1 MRKRRSDIERLTV
14 IGTGTMG
21 HSIALNAAWM
31 GIEVVMQ
38 GMNQSLIDQA
48 MQGIDAKMMVLIEN
62 EAMDNSIKKKI
73 RNNIITSTDMNEAV
87 KNASFII
94 EAIPEDAT
102 LKKEL
107 FEILDHTCGEEVILA
122 SNTSGIDPASI
133 AAGMRHPERF
143 IVTHF
148 WNPAHLVPLV
158 EIVRGRHTNEQTVAR
173 ARQLLQRMNK
183 KTIVLNRS
191 VPGFIGNRLQYALFR
206 EAQYLLEEG
215 IASKEDIDA
224 AVTYSI
230 GRRLPVTGPLLT
242 ADMGGLDVFAA
253 ISDYLFKDLS
263 NAGGS
268 FPILKDLTMQN
279 KLGTKTGE
287 GYYTWDEPFTKEM
300 NKKRE
305 NELIRFLKQDIEVKD
320 KFNASIT

>member
-1 MRKRRSDIERLTV
+1 MEQLAV

-21 HSIALNAAWM
+21 HSIVLNAAWM
-31 GIEVVMQ
+31 GIQVMMQ

-48 MQGIDAKMMVLIEN
+48 MQGIEAKMAVLIEN
-62 EAMDNSIKKKI
+62 EVMDNSMKKKI
-73 RNNIITSTDMNEAV
+73 RNNITTSTDMKEAV

-94 EAIPEDAT
+94 EAIPEDVT

-107 FEILDHTCGEEVILA
+107 FEILDHACGEEVILA

-133 AAGMRHPERF
+133 AAGMGHPERF

-158 EIVRGRHTNEQTVAR
+158 EIVPGPQTNKPTVVKTK
-173 ARQLLQRMNK
+173 QLLLQMNK
-183 KTIVLNRS
+183 KVIVLNRS

-206 EAQYLLEEG
+206 EAQFLLEEG

-224 AVTYSI
+224 AVMYSI

-253 ISDYLFKDLS
+253 IADYLFKDLS
-263 NAGGS
+263 NADGS
-268 FPILKDLTMQN
+268 FPILKDLTKHN
-279 KLGTKTGE
+279 KLGTKSGE
-287 GYYTWDEPFTKEM
+287 GYYTWDETFTKEM

-305 NELIRFLKQDIEVKD
+305 NELIRFLKQDMEMNDTNNISV
-320 KFNASIT
+320 

>member
-1 MRKRRSDIERLTV
+1 MEQLAV

-21 HSIALNAAWM
+21 HSIVLNAAWM
-31 GIEVVMQ
+31 GIQVMMQ

-48 MQGIDAKMMVLIEN
+48 MQGIEAKMAVLIEN
-62 EAMDNSIKKKI
+62 EVMDNSMKKKI
-73 RNNIITSTDMNEAV
+73 RNNITTSTDMKEAV

-94 EAIPEDAT
+94 EAIPEDVT

-107 FEILDHTCGEEVILA
+107 FEMLDYTCSEEVILA

-133 AAGMRHPERF
+133 AAGMGHPERF

-158 EIVRGRHTNEQTVAR
+158 EIVPGPQTNKPTVVKTK
-173 ARQLLQRMNK
+173 QLLLQMNK
-183 KTIVLNRS
+183 KVIVLNRS

-206 EAQYLLEEG
+206 EAQFLLEEG

-224 AVTYSI
+224 AVMYSI

-253 ISDYLFKDLS
+253 IADYLFKDLS
-263 NAGGS
+263 NADGS
-268 FPILKDLTMQN
+268 FPILKDLTKHN
-279 KLGTKTGE
+279 KLGTKSGE
-287 GYYTWDEPFTKEM
+287 GYYTWDETFTKEM

-305 NELIRFLKQDIEVKD
+305 NELIRFLKQDMEMNDTNNISV
-320 KFNASIT
+320 